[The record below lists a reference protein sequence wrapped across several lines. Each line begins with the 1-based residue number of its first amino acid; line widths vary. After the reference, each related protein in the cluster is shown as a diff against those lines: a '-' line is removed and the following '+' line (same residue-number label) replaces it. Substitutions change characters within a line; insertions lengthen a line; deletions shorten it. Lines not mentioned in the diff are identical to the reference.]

1 MPTTRRWASFKAR
14 FLRERDDG
22 PGLVGNPGSWCER
35 GDSNPHG
42 LPHWHLKPARLP
54 VPPLSRSTTG
64 PKYIVQPIG
73 DAQGRCFFRTCPSC
87 APEPND
93 RKAPRVS
100 SGHDCAGRGAR
111 RPRFRDAWIPACA
124 GMTARRSRKR
134 PRWAERCLR
143 FQEAPLWAK
152 HACGSRRLVMTGGLD
167 ARKAH
172 ASGVLRAGR
181 PRSRG
186 TRCAPARL
194 AGPGRSPVSGR
205 AFRAHGPAVRPRP
218 SGSIGRTHRGGAA
231 SPRVSASRSGAPR
244 RATAAAADSRR
255 PSPAG
260 PADPR
265 R

>member
-22 PGLVGNPGSWCER
+22 PGLVGSPGSWCER

-54 VPPLSRSTTG
+54 VPPLSRSTAG

-87 APEPND
+87 APEPNG
-93 RKAPRVS
+93 RKARPRV
-100 SGHDCAGRGAR
+100 SGHDCAGRGAG

-124 GMTARRSRKR
+124 GMTARRSRER
-134 PRWAERCLR
+134 PRWA
-143 FQEAPLWAK
+143 
-152 HACGSRRLVMTGGLD
+152 GRL
-167 ARKAH
+167 
-172 ASGVLRAGR
+172 
-181 PRSRG
+181 RSRG

-194 AGPGRSPVSGR
+194 AGPGRSLVSGR
-205 AFRAHGPAVRPRP
+205 VFRAHGPAVRPRP